1 MRLSIV
7 GIALTAVAGEA
18 PLPPAMPLLADYSER
33 WAELVAPRP
42 PPPSMPDRCEAATVP
57 RTRVRL
63 QTQNCKNMLSL
74 LYELLRTVVAPLEPR
89 CVGFA
94 FGRFEALLFRCSEGL
109 H

>member
-1 MRLSIV
+1 MGHGQDQEGTSH
-7 GIALTAVAGEA
+7 GA
-18 PLPPAMPLLADYSER
+18 
-33 WAELVAPRP
+33 
-42 PPPSMPDRCEAATVP
+42 

>member
-1 MRLSIV
+1 
-7 GIALTAVAGEA
+7 
-18 PLPPAMPLLADYSER
+18 MPMGHGQEGTSHG
-33 WAELVAPRP
+33 
-42 PPPSMPDRCEAATVP
+42 
-57 RTRVRL
+57 RVCGL